1 MSRTRV
7 LGAARS
13 LAAVSAAAGL
23 VLLGLL
29 GRALGETESAAT
41 ASSEKR
47 SEKRVWAAS
56 RAVWIYAKPRL
67 TPNGLGYLRAGASVR
82 LKTGEPVRGAGCAQ
96 GWYAVEPEGY
106 ICGDERTAFEP
117 NRYVKSMQ
125 LARPSGAPLPFKY
138 ALSNHA
144 PMYRRL
150 PTPEEWQH
158 EERYLGEP
166 GSFGEL
172 SWGNRGHEKLALERA
187 IEPSSPLPGFFADG
201 GSVSQ
206 PSAPGLL
213 RRMIPLGSMLAY
225 TKSFEHAGRTWLF
238 SADGTVVPADRVRPF
253 RESSFEGLK
262 LGGATRLPLAWIRSQ
277 PEPRYVRTP
286 AGAFEAT
293 SGQWPVRSHVP
304 LVREPAIAFRGDQY
318 WRTSEVDDAGRPLF
332 VRAGKASVVTP
343 PEKLPWGVAQGEK
356 WIEVS
361 IARGVLVAYRGAE
374 PVFTTLISPGAGGVP
389 VKGRDNVKYSTTP
402 TGRFRVTFKHL
413 AQDMSPDQ
421 GDDRKFWI
429 ADVPYTQYFDP
440 PFALHV
446 AYWHE
451 NFGDPMSAGCVN
463 LSPRDGKWL
472 FEWTGPRLPEGWN
485 GIAPSALSGQG
496 TLIIITR

>member
-1 MSRTRV
+1 MTRSRVRSALRPLVTLGATGGV
-7 LGAARS
+7 VLLGFLGAALGQTER
-13 LAAVSAAAGL
+13 AA
-23 VLLGLL
+23 
-29 GRALGETESAAT
+29 ESPNST
-41 ASSEKR
+41 
-47 SEKRVWAAS
+47 EKRVWAAS

-67 TPNGLGYLRAGASVR
+67 TPNGLGYLRAGASAR
-82 LKTGEPVRGAGCAQ
+82 LKTGEPVRGPGCAK
-96 GWYAVEPEGY
+96 GWYAIEPEGY
-106 ICGDERTAFEP
+106 ICADQRTAFAP
-117 NRYVKSMQ
+117 NRFVKSMQ
-125 LARPSGAPLPFKY
+125 QARPTSAPLPYNY
-138 ALSNHA
+138 ALSNYA

-150 PTPEEWQH
+150 PTPEEWKH
-158 EERYLGEP
+158 AERFLGEP

-172 SWGNRGHEKLALERA
+172 SWGNRGHEKLAVVRA
-187 IEPSSPLPGFFADG
+187 IAPSGATPRFFADG

-206 PSAPGLL
+206 PDTPALL

-225 TKSFEHAGRTWLF
+225 TQSFEHAGRTWLF
-238 SADGTVVPADRVRPF
+238 SADGTLVPADRVRPF
-253 RESSFEGLK
+253 RESTFEGVQ
-262 LGGATRLPLAWIRSQ
+262 LGSATRLPLAWVRSE
-277 PEPRYVRTP
+277 PEPRYVR
-286 AGAFEAT
+286 AEDGSFEAT
-293 SGQWPVRSHVP
+293 GKHWPVRSSVG
-304 LVREPAIAFRGDQY
+304 LASEPAIAFRGAEY
-318 WRTSEVDDAGRPLF
+318 WRTLQSHADGRPLF
-332 VRAGKASVVTP
+332 VRAGQASIVKA
-343 PEKLPWGVAQGEK
+343 PEKLPWGVAADEK

-361 IARGVLVAYRGAE
+361 ITRGVLVAYRGAD

-402 TGRFRVTFKHL
+402 VGRFRVTFKHL

-421 GDDRKFWI
+421 GENRRFWI

-485 GIAPSALSGQG
+485 GVAPSALNGQG

>member
-1 MSRTRV
+1 MGF
-7 LGAARS
+7 LGAA
-13 LAAVSAAAGL
+13 AGEPE
-23 VLLGLL
+23 
-29 GRALGETESAAT
+29 RAT
-41 ASSEKR
+41 ASLEKPAAEKR
-47 SEKRVWAAS
+47 LWAAS
-56 RAVWIYAKPRL
+56 RATWIYQKPRL
-67 TPNGLGYLRAGASVR
+67 TPNGLGYLRAGTSIR
-82 LKTGEPVRGAGCAQ
+82 LKTGEPVRGPGCAQ

-106 ICGDERTAFEP
+106 ICADQRTAFEP
-117 NRYVKSMQ
+117 NRFVKSMQ
-125 LARPSGAPLPFKY
+125 LARPTPGPLPFKY

-150 PTPEEWQH
+150 PTPEEWQR
-158 EERYLGEP
+158 EERYLGEA

-172 SWGNRGHEKLALERA
+172 SWGNRGHEKLAQERSIA
-187 IEPSSPLPGFFADG
+187 PSGTTPAFFADG

-206 PSAPGLL
+206 AQAPGVL

-225 TKSFEHAGRTWLF
+225 TRSFEHAGRTWLF
-238 SADGTVVPADRVRPF
+238 SADGTLVPADRVRPF
-253 RESSFEGLK
+253 RESTFEGVK
-262 LGGATRLPLAWIRSQ
+262 LGGATRLPLAWVRSE
-277 PEPRYVRTP
+277 PEPRYVR
-286 AGAFEAT
+286 AGGGGFEVA
-293 SGQWPVRSHVP
+293 SGTWPLRSFVRLAPEKS
-304 LVREPAIAFRGDQY
+304 IAHRGAEY
-318 WRTSEVDDAGRPLF
+318 WRTLESDEEGRPLF
-332 VRAGKASVVTP
+332 VRAGKASVVSA
-343 PEKLPWGVAQGEK
+343 PEKLPWGVAADEK

-361 IARGVLVAYRGAE
+361 ITRGVLVAYRGTE
-374 PVFTTLISPGAGGVP
+374 PVFTTLVSPGAGGVP

-402 TGRFRVTFKHL
+402 MGRFRVTFKHL

-421 GDDRKFWI
+421 GDDRSFWI

-496 TLIIITR
+496 TQILITR